1 MDYMIKGEDGNE
13 MMIEAEKDIRTRVKE
28 MRKRLGLT
36 QVEFGK
42 KFGIPRRTVESWE
55 GKSEISSYKPNEY
68 VLRMIETIIEYEEQI
83 REMGKE
89 IACLKKQLESKE
101 V

>member
-1 MDYMIKGEDGNE
+1 MDYMIKGEEGNE
-13 MMIEAEKDIRTRVKE
+13 IMIEAEKDVRTRVKE
-28 MRKRLGLT
+28 MRKRLELT

-42 KFGIPRRTVESWE
+42 KFGIPRRTIETWES
-55 GKSEISSYKPNEY
+55 KSEISSSKPNEY
-68 VLRMIETIIEYEEQI
+68 ILKMMETIIDYEDQI
-83 REMGKE
+83 RKMGKE